1 MAKKSTLSIGR
12 LILQLALGIMLA
24 VAGIVALQ
32 GGKAASAND
41 AIQALKSIFDGDA
54 EKIIVTIFA
63 VIELLAGILLIVELF
78 LGDRFG
84 KVDNILGL
92 VIIVVWA
99 IAIVLMDFLGD
110 NFLKPDVLPWL
121 YQLSGHAIVL
131 GALIYLND

>member
-32 GGKAASAND
+32 GGKAND
-41 AIQALKSIFDGDA
+41 AVQALKSIFDGDA

-78 LGDRFG
+78 LGDKFG

-99 IAIVLMDFLGD
+99 VAIVLMDFLDGH
-110 NFLKPDVLPWL
+110 FLEPDFLPWIG
-121 YQLSGHAIVL
+121 QLAEHAIVL

>member
-32 GGKAASAND
+32 GGKAND

>member
-32 GGKAASAND
+32 GGKAND
-41 AIQALKSIFDGDA
+41 AVQALKSIFDGDA